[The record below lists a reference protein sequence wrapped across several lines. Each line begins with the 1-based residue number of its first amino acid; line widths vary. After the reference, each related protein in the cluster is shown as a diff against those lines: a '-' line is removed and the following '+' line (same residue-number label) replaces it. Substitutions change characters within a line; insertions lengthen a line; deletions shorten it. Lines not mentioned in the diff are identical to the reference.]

1 MNRAPLL
8 GDSWGLSHPRE
19 AHGAQLSC
27 LILGSAP
34 LLAKATT
41 SEPQLL
47 PLANKLCIPITI
59 IVAISQALRCQT
71 AKCHTLGDM

>member
-8 GDSWGLSHPRE
+8 GDSWGLPHPRE
-19 AHGAQLSC
+19 AQGAQLSC

-34 LLAKATT
+34 LLAMATT

-47 PLANKLCIPITI
+47 PLANELCVPITI

-71 AKCHTLGDM
+71 AKCHILGDT